1 MPMAKI
7 KDRLIAVRQALGLSQ
22 KDFCKGI
29 YLSQGYYAQIEGET
43 RGINDRIIALISSK
57 YNVNKE
63 WLASGKGEMF
73 SEDLPDVQLSKL
85 LDIFAELDPPFKE
98 YIMLQIKQ
106 LLEVQR
112 KGKKPGSNITS

>member
-1 MPMAKI
+1 MPTAKI

-22 KDFCKGI
+22 KEFCKGI

-43 RGINDRIIALISSK
+43 RNIHDRIVALISSK

-63 WLASGKGEMF
+63 WLLSGKGEMF
-73 SEDLPDVQLSKL
+73 SDELPDVQLSKL
-85 LDIFAELDPPFKE
+85 LDIFNELDPLFKE

-106 LLEVQR
+106 LLEVQE
-112 KGKKPGSNITS
+112 KGKKQSPK